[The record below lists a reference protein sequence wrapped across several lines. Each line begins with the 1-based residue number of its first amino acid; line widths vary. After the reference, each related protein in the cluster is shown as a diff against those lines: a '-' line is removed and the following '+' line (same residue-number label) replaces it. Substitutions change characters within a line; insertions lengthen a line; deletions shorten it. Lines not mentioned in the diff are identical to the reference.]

1 MAACRQLTAAGVQSH
16 AAGIMVALPS
26 GINAGWL
33 RAATY
38 SLYLLYWYKS
48 ANTDA
53 EGGGRCIGV
62 VLVLQCAV
70 RRPLPLNATGVCV
83 GGECVCGGGVCVCVA
98 VAVAVVVV
106 WLWCVCVCAR
116 ARS

>member
-16 AAGIMVALPS
+16 AAGIVVALPS

-38 SLYLLYWYKS
+38 SLYLLYCYKS
-48 ANTDA
+48 TNTDA

-62 VLVLQCAV
+62 ALVLQCAV
-70 RRPLPLNATGVCV
+70 RRPLPLNATGVCG
-83 GGECVCGGGVCVCVA
+83 GGECVCVA

-106 WLWCVCVCAR
+106 WLWSACGVCVCVCVCVCAR
-116 ARS
+116 S